1 MRSKWPTL
9 YHLSGNQKRAR
20 KPTWPKIFER
30 RFRTFGFGNPTLKIT
45 QLLQLSFRL
54 DPKNLILRRGNMD
67 RTLHPPQPTASF
79 RDEEPVAFDLVG
91 KTAISGP
98 RFFQKIGPWP
108 ATQQPGRGK
117 CFQIPASKTL
127 LVPGWRA
134 VGVGD
139 LCFLVSLFGWRWVAG
154 WRSSHRQG
162 SSNYTYFIMGGS
174 NLMQIDGNSIWTSRP
189 RISRRFRSK
198 PWKIATG
205 MLGASDVAV
214 KTHSEVVSRHQWGHQ
229 RAGSSWI
236 PGRIPWGTCW
246 RAWVWNILWARQHE
260 SIICLITIV
269 GPPRWC
275 FSASSRGSLSRPWS
289 CWKQQAS
296 WRELRCLAV
305 RESPRFGH
313 FWRDDSWHQF
323 PCSASFELLVI
334 LKTPELH
341 FFAANSLRIHESIS
355 PIKMDG
361 ILGLY
366 FVEKKSWR

>member
-1 MRSKWPTL
+1 
-9 YHLSGNQKRAR
+9 
-20 KPTWPKIFER
+20 
-30 RFRTFGFGNPTLKIT
+30 
-45 QLLQLSFRL
+45 
-54 DPKNLILRRGNMD
+54 
-67 RTLHPPQPTASF
+67 
-79 RDEEPVAFDLVG
+79 
-91 KTAISGP
+91 
-98 RFFQKIGPWP
+98 
-108 ATQQPGRGK
+108 
-117 CFQIPASKTL
+117 
-127 LVPGWRA
+127 
-134 VGVGD
+134 
-139 LCFLVSLFGWRWVAG
+139 
-154 WRSSHRQG
+154 
-162 SSNYTYFIMGGS
+162 MGAS

-198 PWKIATG
+198 PWKITTG

-361 ILGLY
+361 IHGVY
-366 FVEKKSWR
+366 FVEKIRGGKNSFHIRWHICMVLWSLGCFWLSVPRSLESHSTPELNRDGLPFFLVAKLHFNHKLFSYFYTSHVCHLPSSTSKKKTTQ